1 MPSPAAAEGGGE
13 GEQNG
18 SDRQELQVP
27 NEVPTATPAKKIQ
40 GDGEGPSPS
49 KDEPPTV
56 ERALVEYAKHHGLE
70 PSEVTE
76 EMVTKSPE
84 GLEGW
89 ACFGLN
95 VNAHSPLG
103 NSLYRA
109 FKKDP
114 KAAEAYRWLF
124 DDLKKRFRQSWAMVR
139 NFETIMHKRVHVI
152 ETVTK
157 QEEIGTWKNEL
168 QLQQHLEVLTS
179 RKPFDK
185 PAATFP
191 TASSLRTGLGLF
203 SIYWGFVVQFL
214 TIRKKPTCN
223 ISTHINILVE
233 KTNLPGSL
241 CEVEQM
247 DRSLELPP
255 SGEVG
260 QQV

>member
-1 MPSPAAAEGGGE
+1 MTHYSHRPRKKNRGRYLQRSTIQIFARSRRRRCPAAAEGGGE

-18 SDRQELQVP
+18 RNPQEPNVP
-27 NEVPTATPAKKIQ
+27 SEVPTPAPAKKIQ
-40 GDGEGPSPS
+40 GDGDGPSPS
-49 KDEPPTV
+49 KDSPPTV

-76 EMVTKSPE
+76 DMVAKSPE

-89 ACFGLN
+89 ACSGLN

-139 NFETIMHKRVHVI
+139 NFESVMHKRVHVI
-152 ETVTK
+152 ETVTT

-168 QLQQHLEVLTS
+168 QLQQHFGGTDQPEAIRQATCYIRNCEQFKDRGGVVL
-179 RKPFDK
+179 
-185 PAATFP
+185 
-191 TASSLRTGLGLF
+191 
-203 SIYWGFVVQFL
+203 
-214 TIRKKPTCN
+214 
-223 ISTHINILVE
+223 H
-233 KTNLPGSL
+233 L
-241 CEVEQM
+241 CYF
-247 DRSLELPP
+247 
-255 SGEVG
+255 
-260 QQV
+260 